1 MIKLDFSRSKLRT
14 QSIVEYNDKIIQYD
28 KELEKEAKNNGEK
41 VGWMFLP
48 ENNDKEEVKR
58 IIKAKEK
65 ICLSRF
71 RFYKSLFE
79 FLSPLKV

>member
-28 KELEKEAKNNGEK
+28 KELEKEAKNNGDM

-48 ENNDKEEVKR
+48 GY
-58 IIKAKEK
+58 
-65 ICLSRF
+65 ICR
-71 RFYKSLFE
+71 
-79 FLSPLKV
+79 